1 MTAYFHTT
9 FSSLTPMADTTM
21 SAPATGRPLPNVA
34 LEHRLN
40 HIDFGHLG
48 RVAYSPVD
56 DDEQLIGR
64 LQTSRSV
71 ESHEHFKLLSPLT
84 EVLPPTR
91 TTLPDAVPG
100 ERPSDTA
107 RSQRKWL
114 LENHPEAVAGGE
126 VDAHTLA
133 DELRTLK
140 TAAAQEHAAA
150 SPSLLAV
157 GEITDHTDRV
167 HLGKVGRP
175 AIAMA
180 AGEGGHIL
188 RVIPLNQEDATWP
201 DKNLSVRMIKVSTSA
216 VGIWDADG
224 VPITTIKFAVDG
236 RRFDPIR
243 WLLVQRPTGTSL
255 LEPEINVMPFQGG
268 ISEYERS
275 DFFSQLPRTISVK
288 PIFTIEARKTGGA
301 AHVDVCFNPVADGRS
316 PQLAIIDA
324 VGRWSVWD
332 ITGSRSVT
340 PKILQ
345 PMLTARGSIDAGPA
359 PGLQTILGNDPATH
373 KLLYV
378 LPSGKHG
385 IKQEDDQDYSD
396 HQHWGLYSRS
406 PVRSNHLLV
415 CSDTD
420 VRLYDATQGVQLA
433 GIRVVNANR
442 AETIVDVQ
450 GYPICPSQALVLT
463 TSSLYW
469 LDTKI
474 TDDGHFRISV
484 ISSFPHYKKA
494 DAGALILS
502 VSPLARSASPEYC
515 AALIVSTQDK
525 STDMFVF
532 AKPSADEIPHSLH
545 QVIHTDLPSSTQSVF
560 ISPLLVG
567 RNKRAKGEAV
577 NHDAVVPE
585 PRNHRV
591 FQLFGLQSDLSLGSA
606 LLAMSDMPL
615 HDLGAPHSSHRTKKS
630 DRLRKKYLRHIENT
644 FVVPDGYEER
654 AVLSQSDTES
664 QHHGPD
670 PDRKPAK
677 KKQDVIN
684 LETAYERLEEL
695 VAGEISPAKVPRQL
709 LAGVIHHRGMEE
721 LGDNDHMR
729 VRTL

>member
-1 MTAYFHTT
+1 
-9 FSSLTPMADTTM
+9 MADTTM

-34 LEHRLN
+34 VEHRLN

-56 DDEQLIGR
+56 DDEQPIGR

-71 ESHEHFKLLSPLT
+71 DSHGHFKLLSPLT

-91 TTLPDAVPG
+91 TALPEAVPG
-100 ERPSDTA
+100 EKPSDTA
-107 RSQRKWL
+107 RAQKKWL

-140 TAAAQEHAAA
+140 SAAAQESVEA
-150 SPSLLAV
+150 SSSLLAV
-157 GEITDHTDRV
+157 GEITDRTS
-167 HLGKVGRP
+167 GTVGRP

-188 RVIPLNQEDATWP
+188 RVIPLNQEDAAWP
-201 DKNLSVRMIKVSTSA
+201 DKNLSVRMNKVSPSA

-243 WLLVQRPTGTSL
+243 WFLVQRPTGTSL
-255 LEPEINVMPFQGG
+255 LEPDINVMPYQGG

-275 DFFSQLPRTISVK
+275 HLFSQLPRNISVN

-359 PGLQTILGNDPATH
+359 PGLQTILENDPATH

-378 LPSGKHG
+378 LPSGKHRV
-385 IKQEDDQDYSD
+385 KQENDQDSSD

-420 VRLYDATQGVQLA
+420 VRLYDAAQGVQLA

-442 AETIVDVQ
+442 AETIVDMQ
-450 GYPICPSQALVLT
+450 GCPICPSQALVLT

-469 LDTKI
+469 LDTMI
-474 TDDGHFRISV
+474 TGDGHFRISV

-494 DAGALILS
+494 DAGALTLS

-515 AALIVSTQDK
+515 AALVVSAQDK
-525 STDMFVF
+525 PTDMFVF
-532 AKPSADEIPHSLH
+532 TKPSAEEVAHSVHRL
-545 QVIHTDLPSSTQSVF
+545 ISADLPSSTRSVF
-560 ISPLLVG
+560 ISPLLAG

-577 NHDAVVPE
+577 NHDAAVPE
-585 PRNHRV
+585 PRNCRV
-591 FQLFGLQSDLSLGSA
+591 FQLFGLQSDLSLGTA
-606 LLAMSDMPL
+606 LFAMSDMPL
-615 HDLGAPHSSHRTKKS
+615 HDLDAPHSSHGAKKS
-630 DRLRKKYLRHIENT
+630 DRLRKKYLRHVENT

-654 AVLSQSDTES
+654 AALSQSDTES
-664 QHHGPD
+664 QHYGTD

-695 VAGEISPAKVPRQL
+695 VAGEISPAKMPRQL
-709 LAGVIHHRGMEE
+709 LAGVIHRRGMEE